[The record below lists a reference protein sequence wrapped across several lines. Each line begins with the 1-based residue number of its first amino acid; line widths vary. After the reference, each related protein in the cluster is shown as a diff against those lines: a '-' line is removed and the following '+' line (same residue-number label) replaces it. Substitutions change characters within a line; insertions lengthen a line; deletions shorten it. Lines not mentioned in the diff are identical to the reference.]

1 MHNGWQIIWA
11 ILLKTEKRKATGHD
25 TSSKKRYRE
34 NLMKIGP
41 KSESG
46 LDMTM
51 RNS

>member
-1 MHNGWQIIWA
+1 MHNGWPLNWA

-41 KSESG
+41 KRFRYDNEKQ
-46 LDMTM
+46 LM
-51 RNS
+51 R